1 MNASPGQRFDCT
13 LGDEECD
20 RGIEAAV
27 SALGAGGLVV
37 LPTDT
42 VYGLAADAFD
52 PAAVRR
58 LLRAKGRGTDKPP
71 PVLVAAATTLDA
83 LAIRVPVIAREL
95 VAELWPG
102 PLTLICHQQPSLT
115 WDLGEARGAVAIR
128 MPDAQLALD
137 VIKATGPLA
146 VTSANR
152 TGMPPAVS
160 VPEAREMLGSAV
172 DVYLDE
178 GPKNTALASTILD
191 VTRHPPR
198 VLRVGA
204 VSLERLQAFHAD
216 IELDAPD
223 A

>member
-1 MNASPGQRFDCT
+1 MNASAGQRFDCT

-52 PAAVRR
+52 PAAVQR
-58 LLRAKGRGTDKPP
+58 LLRAKGRGADKPP
-71 PVLVAAATTLDA
+71 PVLVAAETTLDA

-95 VAELWPG
+95 VSELWPG

-115 WDLGEARGAVAIR
+115 WDLGDTRGTVAIR
-128 MPDAQLALD
+128 MPDARLTLD
-137 VIKATGPLA
+137 VIKLTGPLA

-160 VPEAREMLGSAV
+160 VSEAREMLGSAV

-178 GPKNTALASTILD
+178 GPKITALASTILD
-191 VTRHPPR
+191 VTRDPPR
-198 VLRVGA
+198 VVRVGA
-204 VSLERLQAFHAD
+204 VSLERLQAFAAG
-216 IELDAPD
+216 IELDSRD